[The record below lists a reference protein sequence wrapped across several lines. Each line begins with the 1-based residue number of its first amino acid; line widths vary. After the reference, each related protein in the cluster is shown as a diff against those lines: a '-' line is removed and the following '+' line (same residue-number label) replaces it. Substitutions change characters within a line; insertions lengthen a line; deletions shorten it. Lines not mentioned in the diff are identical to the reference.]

1 MNKGIVENEVV
12 TITHQDSDKIKKISM
27 ELDNALEKMNIEEIV
42 HFFAEDCEI
51 ELLNVKLF
59 GKTGARKWLQW
70 FFNHI
75 SEIQFKPVIILVD
88 GNVFFEEFIVKAK
101 LHDGTIVESK
111 QAEVLIYKNYQI
123 QSLRL
128 YFDRL
133 DFADAVAK
141 DFISKGII
149 KQLIKKS
156 TKGLT

>member
-1 MNKGIVENEVV
+1 MNIGNVVNEVTIV
-12 TITHQDSDKIKKISM
+12 TVQNPDKIKKIAM
-27 ELDNALEKMNIEEIV
+27 ELDHALEKMNIEEIV

-51 ELLNVKLF
+51 ELLNVKLY
-59 GKTGARKWLQW
+59 GKDGARKWLLW
-70 FFNHI
+70 FFSHI
-75 SEIQFKPVIILVD
+75 SEIQFKPVIILID
-88 GNVFFEEFIVKAK
+88 GNIFFEEFIVKAK
-101 LHDGTIVESK
+101 LHDGRLVESK

-156 TKGLT
+156 TKGLI